1 MQKLEGG
8 SPMWS
13 WWDSIEKVSK
23 FYTYM
28 QISIAV
34 FGFFTASATY
44 FSIKAANRISEIQS
58 EKESE
63 THKRLEATEAANKD
77 LRAKMDHTEKIIAP
91 PTISLIK
98 KIIEKASHGLVAKL
112 TFQSSKAD
120 GLPPLSFKAKIIE
133 GNSKITLFDLDI
145 NDESIQQTNIGNGF
159 PEISPDGKH
168 ATTKFHTINSPT
180 ASIRIDVDSPAKVGI
195 SGKYL
200 KSPVVITIP

>member
-1 MQKLEGG
+1 
-8 SPMWS
+8 MWS
-13 WWDSIEKVSK
+13 WWDSAEIVSK
-23 FYTYM
+23 FNTYM
-28 QISIAV
+28 QISIVV
-34 FGFFTASATY
+34 FGFLTASATY
-44 FSIKAANRISEIQS
+44 LSNKAANRISEIQAK
-58 EKESE
+58 KEIE
-63 THKRLEATEAANKD
+63 THKRLEAAEEANKE
-77 LRAKMDHTEKIIAP
+77 LRTKMDHTEKVIAP

-120 GLPPLSFKAKIIE
+120 GLPPLSFKAKIID

-159 PEISPDGKH
+159 PEISADGKH
-168 ATTKFHTINSPT
+168 ATTNFHTINSPK
-180 ASIRIDVDSPAKVGI
+180 ASIRIDVDSPSKVEI